1 MTWPTFVI
9 LGAPR
14 TGTTALATALRQHP
28 QIRMS
33 RVKEPNFFAY
43 GEMTPL
49 PFQGPATA
57 WMTVRVVATPGT
69 YQALYASPPPAAM
82 TTLGAS
88 APEASPVAFGEASVT
103 NFMPRAC
110 ERLHEYVPNVKLIA
124 ILRHPVERAYS
135 QFIHARRMG
144 WEPRTHFGAALAAEA
159 NRMAQQ
165 WVPPFY
171 YTYFSQYAARL
182 APYFAAFPRDQIR
195 IYRYEAWQMRP
206 QAVLQDIFT
215 FLGVEQTFQ
224 PVIEPHLNS
233 GQLPRPLLQTLVR
246 LLRTGKP
253 WLAHWLPQTW
263 QRAVGQRLV
272 QQSFAPPPPLSLA
285 LRRQFMAAYR
295 TELALLETLLDQ
307 DFSDWLVEPPIYL
320 ALKPEYLDQY

>member
-57 WMTVRVVATPGT
+57 WMTARVATTPAT
-69 YQALYASPPPAAM
+69 YQALYDSPQPAAM

-88 APEASPVAFGEASVT
+88 APDASPVAFGEASVT

-110 ERLHEYVPNVKLIA
+110 ARLHKYVPNVKLIA

-135 QFIHARRMG
+135 QFVHAHGMG
-144 WEPRTHFGAALAAEA
+144 WEPCADFGAALAAEA
-159 NRMAQQ
+159 NRIAQQ
-165 WVPPFY
+165 WIPPFY

-182 APYFAAFPRDQIR
+182 APYWAAFSREQIR
-195 IYRYEAWQMRP
+195 IYRYEAWRIRP
-206 QAVLQDIFT
+206 QAVLQDIFAFLSVDVT
-215 FLGVEQTFQ
+215 FA
-224 PVIEPHLNS
+224 PVVHPHLNA
-233 GQLPRPLLQTLVR
+233 GQLPRPWVQTFVHR
-246 LLRTGKP
+246 LRQSKP
-253 WLAHWLPQTW
+253 WLPQRWQNAVAQWLM
-263 QRAVGQRLV
+263 
-272 QQSFAPPPPLSLA
+272 QQSFASPPPLPLA
-285 LRRQFMAAYR
+285 LWRQLMADYR
-295 TELALLETLLDQ
+295 ADLLKLQTMLEQ
-307 DFSDWLVEPPIYL
+307 DFSDWLIEPSVDL
-320 ALKPEYLDQY
+320 TRKPGHP

>member
-69 YQALYASPPPAAM
+69 YQALYASPPPTAM

-103 NFMPRAC
+103 NFMLRAC
-110 ERLHEYVPNVKLIA
+110 ARLHTYVPNVKLIA

-135 QFIHARRMG
+135 QFVYAHGMG
-144 WEPRTHFGAALAAEA
+144 WEPCADFGAALAAEA

-165 WVPPFY
+165 WIPPFY

-182 APYFAAFPRDQIR
+182 APYLAAFPREQIR
-195 IYRYEAWQMRP
+195 IYRYEAWRMRP
-206 QAVLQDIFT
+206 QAVLQDIFA
-215 FLGVEQTFQ
+215 FLGVDPTFA
-224 PVIEPHLNS
+224 PVVHRRLNA
-233 GQLPRPLLQTLVR
+233 GQVSRPWVQTLIHR
-246 LLRTGKP
+246 LRQGKP
-253 WLAHWLPQTW
+253 WLAHWLPQRW
-263 QRAVGQRLV
+263 QSALV
-272 QQSFAPPPPLSLA
+272 QWLVQRSFASPPPLPLA
-285 LRRQFMAAYR
+285 LRRQLTADYR
-295 TELALLETLLDQ
+295 TDLLELQTMLGQ
-307 DFSDWLVEPPIYL
+307 DFSDWLTEPS
-320 ALKPEYLDQY
+320 A